1 MEKFDVIII
10 GFGKGGK
17 TLATEFAAQ
26 GKKVAM
32 VEKSDKMYGG
42 ACPNVGCVP
51 TKFLVNKSE
60 IAEIKG
66 FKTFEEKS
74 QFYKDAVQAK
84 KKLRE
89 MILGKMFAM
98 LNNNPNATLYNG
110 TAKFISASELEV
122 TGKDFTA
129 QISADKIIIDTGS
142 TPFIPAISGLK
153 ESRCIY
159 TSEGM
164 LDLEELPKHLIVI
177 GGGNIGLEFA
187 SFYKRFGSEVTVLQ
201 DLTEFMPNEDED
213 VAKCIKDAIDASGVK
228 IEFGVQV
235 DSIMDTDSGTVIRYK
250 TAGEERFVSGDAILI
265 STGRKPATAELN
277 LAAAGIETNSR
288 GGIAVTDTFR
298 TTAAGVWAIGDVV
311 GGAQFTYVSMDDAR
325 IVKSDICG
333 GTKSAKDRIIP
344 SSVFISPSF
353 SRVGLTEKAAL
364 EKGYKIKKA
373 TILPTSI
380 PRCHVLAK
388 YTGMLKAVVD
398 ADTDMILGVSLF
410 CEESHEMVNFVKLA
424 MDLKQPYTV
433 LRDHMFTHPIMSEAL
448 NDLFTAVK

>member
-235 DSIMDTDSGTVIRYK
+235 DSIMDTDSGTVVRYK

-277 LAAAGIETNSR
+277 LAAAGIETNSCVIR
-288 GGIAVTDTFR
+288 VISSFFIFFR
-298 TTAAGVWAIGDVV
+298 A
-311 GGAQFTYVSMDDAR
+311 
-325 IVKSDICG
+325 
-333 GTKSAKDRIIP
+333 
-344 SSVFISPSF
+344 
-353 SRVGLTEKAAL
+353 SRFCF
-364 EKGYKIKKA
+364 KIN
-373 TILPTSI
+373 S
-380 PRCHVLAK
+380 
-388 YTGMLKAVVD
+388 
-398 ADTDMILGVSLF
+398 SLF
-410 CEESHEMVNFVKLA
+410 LSSKVK
-424 MDLKQPYTV
+424 
-433 LRDHMFTHPIMSEAL
+433 
-448 NDLFTAVK
+448 